1 MLTENKHPYKKI
13 ISYMYWA
20 LHKTIITISP
30 RLVSVPNICDC
41 MGEEIYSAHRF
52 QNLKQAGKLK
62 AVRKLSVQDC
72 SVPVSS
78 ASCT

>member
-1 MLTENKHPYKKI
+1 M
-13 ISYMYWA
+13 
-20 LHKTIITISP
+20 
-30 RLVSVPNICDC
+30 SVPSICDC
-41 MGEEIYSAHRF
+41 MGKEIYSAHRF

-78 ASCT
+78 ASCTLSIFRISFVNSAIRTRQNTKKKIACEY